1 MRCVALLTSDIETIR
16 AMTSKRICRSYL
28 FVPANRP
35 ERIAKAQQ
43 AGADAV
49 IVDLEDAVAPAD
61 KEYAR
66 QALAQHLV
74 PERPVLVRINGADTP
89 WFCDDLK
96 LCAAAGVSGVLIPK
110 AEQQD
115 AITQASQCIGTGKTI
130 IPIIET
136 ARGFDNAQVLAT
148 SGHAERL
155 AFGSIDFQVDLG
167 IDGEGEEL
175 LYFRSRLVLV
185 SRLAGLLAPVDGVTV
200 AIEDADLLSAE
211 TRRGRRLG
219 FGAKLCIHPKQVPVV
234 NACFAPTPEEIAW
247 ATRVLEAAERS
258 KGAAVAVDGRMV
270 DTPVIQKAR
279 EILSKDRCPGRR
291 KPE

>member
-1 MRCVALLTSDIETIR
+1 
-16 AMTSKRICRSYL
+16 MTSKRICRSYL

-66 QALAQHLV
+66 QALAQHLL

-89 WFCDDLK
+89 WFSDDLK

-110 AEQQD
+110 AEQHD
-115 AITQASQCIGTGKTI
+115 AIIQVAQCIGAGKTI

-136 ARGFDNAQVLAT
+136 ARGFDHARVLAM

-175 LYFRSRLVLV
+175 LYFRSQLVLV

-258 KGAAVAVDGRMV
+258 KGAAVAVDGKMV

-279 EILSKDRCPGRR
+279 GILSKDR
-291 KPE
+291 

>member
-1 MRCVALLTSDIETIR
+1 
-16 AMTSKRICRSYL
+16 MTPKRICRSYL

-35 ERIAKAQQ
+35 ERISKAQQ

-61 KEYAR
+61 KEHAR
-66 QALAQHLV
+66 QSLAQYLM
-74 PERPVLVRINGADTP
+74 PELPVLVRINGADTP
-89 WFCDDLK
+89 WFGDDLK
-96 LCAAAGVSGVLIPK
+96 LCAAPGVRGVLIPK
-110 AEQQD
+110 AEQRD
-115 AITQASQCIGTGKTI
+115 ALIHVAQCAGAGKAI

-136 ARGFDNAQVLAT
+136 ARGFDNARLLAT
-148 SGHAERL
+148 SGYAERL

-175 LYFRSRLVLV
+175 LYFRSQLVLV

-200 AIEDADLLSAE
+200 AIGNAEILRAE
-211 TRRGRRLG
+211 TQRGRRLG
-219 FGAKLCIHPKQVPVV
+219 FGAKLCIHPKQVAVV
-234 NACFAPTPEEIAW
+234 NACFAPTPEEIVW

-258 KGAAVAVDGRMV
+258 KGAAVAVDGKMV

-279 EILSKDRCPGRR
+279 EILSRDRGN
-291 KPE
+291 